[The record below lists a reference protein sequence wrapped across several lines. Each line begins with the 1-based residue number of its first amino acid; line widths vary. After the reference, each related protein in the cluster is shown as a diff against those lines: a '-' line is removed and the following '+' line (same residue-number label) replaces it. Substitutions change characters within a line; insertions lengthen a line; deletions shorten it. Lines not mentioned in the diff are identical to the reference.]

1 MYLSHRQIA
10 FALLLVLS
18 SAGCASS
25 GVAPTLTRED
35 AGIAL
40 AKRNVGI
47 DYLSNGRTPMA
58 IRELRFSRDLNPE
71 DPVTIHWLGEA
82 YRRRGLLDEALECFL
97 LAQEQI
103 PDDSALRLNLGGLYV
118 QLKRYPEAIEQF
130 QFLIDDP
137 TFAAPWKAYS
147 NKGWAQLQLGHVQEA
162 RISFEDALAFRP
174 TYWPARLNLGI
185 LDNQEGRRLQ
195 AIVNFEKVLE
205 RKLGKSAEAETHY
218 RLGET
223 YVSMGRRDK
232 AVEYFRLAAEGA
244 PYDRWGRES
253 EEYLKL
259 LH

>member
-1 MYLSHRQIA
+1 MSAIHRQIA
-10 FALLLVLS
+10 FVLLLALAGS
-18 SAGCASS
+18 GCASP
-25 GVAPTLTRED
+25 GAAPAISRED

-47 DYLSNGRTPMA
+47 DYLANGRTPMA
-58 IRELRFSRDLNPE
+58 IRELQFSRDINPE
-71 DPVTIHWLGEA
+71 DPVTVHWLGEA
-82 YRRRGLLDEALECFL
+82 YRRRGLPAKALECFL
-97 LAQEQI
+97 LALQEI
-103 PDDSALRLNLGGLYV
+103 PDDSSLRLNLGGLYV

-137 TFAAPWKAYS
+137 TFGAPWQAYS
-147 NKGWAQLQLGHVQEA
+147 NKGWAQLQLGNVREA
-162 RISFEDALAFRP
+162 RMSFEDALSFRP
-174 TYWPARLNLGI
+174 SYWPARLNLGI

-223 YVSMGRRDK
+223 YVSLGRRDK

-244 PYDRWGRES
+244 PYERWGRES

-259 LH
+259 LQ

>member
-1 MYLSHRQIA
+1 MYAIHRQIA
-10 FALLLVLS
+10 FALLLVLAGS
-18 SAGCASS
+18 GCASS
-25 GVAPTLTRED
+25 GAAPTLTRED

-47 DYLSNGRTPMA
+47 DYLSSGRTPMA
-58 IRELRFSRDLNPE
+58 IRELQFSRDMNPE

-82 YRRRGLLDEALECFL
+82 YRRRGLLDKALESFL
-97 LAQEQI
+97 LAVEQI

-137 TFAAPWKAYS
+137 TFGAPWQAYS
-147 NKGWAQLQLGHVQEA
+147 NKGWAQLQLGHTREA
-162 RISFEDALAFRP
+162 RLSFEDALAFRP

-232 AVEYFRLAAEGA
+232 AVEYFMLAAEGA
-244 PYDRWGRES
+244 PYGHWGRES